1 MKYTAAVEEMEKPT
15 MKELGCITYVD
26 SLHRLVVEEWV
37 DYQLALQH
45 AGEHA
50 EKLTARVKGIDL
62 R

>member
-1 MKYTAAVEEMEKPT
+1 
-15 MKELGCITYVD
+15 LGCITYVD
-26 SLHRLVVEEWV
+26 SLFKLVEEEWV
-37 DYQLALQH
+37 DYRLALEH